1 MNISKFIEEL
11 KRRNVIKVA
20 TAYAIAGWIIIQVT
34 DTVFPRLG
42 LPDWTITLIIILVL
56 IGLPISL
63 IIAWAFE
70 LTPDGLQKSDE
81 IDITESVTTSTGKKL
96 NGLIIASLGVLVVL
110 LLAERIFFAESTL
123 LDRDTL
129 NVESASIA
137 VLPFVNMSD
146 DESNE
151 YFSDGLS
158 EELLN
163 GLAKLEGLQVA
174 GRTSS
179 FQYKGSN
186 PDLRDVGTALG
197 VKHILEGSVRKAGNR
212 VRVTAQLIQANDGFH
227 LWSETYD
234 RELSATEVFDIQE
247 EITRKVVVELKVRLL
262 PEEEENIAM
271 VLTQDIE
278 AYNAYLE
285 ANQLLTTRQA
295 DDIELA
301 IEKFK
306 EAIRIDPTFAKAHA
320 RLAFAYFLFWNN
332 GNFALEEAR
341 EIVRDY
347 AEQALLLDGNDG
359 DAYRAL
365 GSYYGHLEVDYEK
378 AENALLRATELM
390 PNNAMAKNSLVV
402 LYGNM
407 DKFAERDSLIQVAYE
422 IDPLNNVLSSNYS
435 GYLVREERWDEAMNI
450 LNTIIEREP
459 SYSPAYNGVAG
470 IQSSPPYGNLDIAF
484 EYIFEVYK
492 TNRDDPNF
500 ISALYGFS
508 LSLDSP
514 ILSDFFSN
522 QLLALYPDNLAAVAL
537 RFNLAYSQQNYDSA
551 YELLQQLKERGND
564 LEKNYYS
571 QEATL
576 LFRLGELEQAIQL
589 IEKYNPDLLNPEYSY
604 TERDIGSVFLYAAF
618 VREAERL
625 NDFDVLVSRLCEF
638 SEADAAQKRSEGKE
652 IAAFFSS
659 INCDVFSEDVQPLIS
674 AIEHMYFELGTKTGW
689 PGFIESNDFLFK
701 QSLDNEEFVA
711 LFDRI
716 YDDLGVMRGN
726 VYQYLKDE
734 GEWKEEWDVEIGN

>member
-1 MNISKFIEEL
+1 MNFGKFVEEL
-11 KRRNVIKVA
+11 KRRNVFKVA

-42 LPDWTITLIIILVL
+42 LPDWTITLIIIMVL

-63 IIAWAFE
+63 IVAWAFE

-81 IDITESVTTSTGKKL
+81 VDIAESVTTSTGKKL
-96 NGLIIASLGVLVVL
+96 NGIIIASLGVLVVL
-110 LLAERIFFAESTL
+110 LLSERIFFAESTL

-129 NVESASIA
+129 NVENASIA

-146 DESNE
+146 DQSNE

-212 VRVTAQLIQANDGFH
+212 VRVTAQLIQAEDGFH

-262 PEEEENIAM
+262 PEEEENIAL

-301 IEKFK
+301 IDRFK
-306 EAIRIDPTFAKAHA
+306 EAIRIDPTFAKAHS
-320 RLAFAYFLFWNN
+320 RLAFAYYLLWDN
-332 GNFALEEAR
+332 GNFPLEEAK
-341 EIVRDY
+341 ELVRDY
-347 AEQALLLDGNDG
+347 GEKALFLDGNDG

-365 GSYYGHLEVDYEK
+365 GSYYTSFEVDYEK
-378 AENALLRATELM
+378 AKNALLRATELM

-402 LYGNM
+402 LYGNTGEPF
-407 DKFAERDSLIQVAYE
+407 KRDSLIQVAYK

-435 GYLVREERWDEAMNI
+435 GYLVREERWDEALNI
-450 LNTIIEREP
+450 LNAIIEREP
-459 SYSPAYNGVAG
+459 SYSPAYTRVAS

-484 EYIFEVYK
+484 QYIFEAYK
-492 TNRDDPNF
+492 TNRDDINF
-500 ISALYGFS
+500 IAALYGYS
-508 LSLDSP
+508 MDLDAAQ
-514 ILSDFFSN
+514 LADFFSN
-522 QLLALYPDNLAAVAL
+522 QLLGLYPDNLASQSL
-537 RFNLAYSQQNYDSA
+537 RLNLAFNNQDYLRAYDI
-551 YELLQQLKERGND
+551 LQGLKQRGSD
-564 LEKNYYS
+564 LE
-571 QEATL
+571 EAFHQPESNL
-576 LFRLGELEQAIQL
+576 LFRLGELDQAIEL
-589 IEKYNPDLLNPEYSY
+589 LEKYNPDLLTAEYTY
-604 TERDIGSVFLYAAF
+604 TEQDIGAAFQYAAL
-618 VREAERL
+618 VREAGRL
-625 NDFDVLVSRLCEF
+625 DDFDLLVSRICEF
-638 SEADAAQKRSEGKE
+638 SEADAAQKRDEGKE

-659 INCDVFSEDVQPLIS
+659 INCDVFSDNPQPIID
-674 AIEHMYFELGTKTGW
+674 AINHMYFELGAKTGW
-689 PGFIESNDFLFK
+689 PSFTTTNDFLFK
-701 QSLDNEEFVA
+701 EMIEDEGFVA

-716 YDDLGVMRGN
+716 YADLGVMRNN
-726 VYQYLKDE
+726 VFQYLKDE
-734 GEWKEEWDVEIGN
+734 GEWKEQWEVGN

>member
-1 MNISKFIEEL
+1 MNFGKFVEEL
-11 KRRNVIKVA
+11 KRRNVFKVA

-42 LPDWTITLIIILVL
+42 FPDWTITLIIIMVL

-81 IDITESVTTSTGKKL
+81 VDITESVTSSTGKKL
-96 NGLIIASLGVLVVL
+96 NGIIIASLGVLVVL
-110 LLAERIFFAESTL
+110 LLSERIFFAESTL

-129 NVESASIA
+129 NVETASIA

-146 DESNE
+146 DQSNE

-212 VRVTAQLIQANDGFH
+212 VRVTAQLIQAEDGFH

-262 PEEEENIAM
+262 PEEEENIAL

-301 IEKFK
+301 IDRFK
-306 EAIRIDPTFAKAHA
+306 EAIRIDPTFAKAHS
-320 RLAFAYFLFWNN
+320 RLAFAYYLLWSN
-332 GNFALEEAR
+332 GNFPLEEAK
-341 EIVRDY
+341 ELVRDY
-347 AEQALLLDGNDG
+347 GEKALFLDGNDG

-365 GSYYGHLEVDYEK
+365 GSYYTSFEVNYEK

-402 LYGNM
+402 LYGTTGELV
-407 DKFAERDSLIQVAYE
+407 KRDSLIQVAYR

-435 GYLVREERWDEAMNI
+435 GYLVREERWEEALDI
-450 LNTIIEREP
+450 LNAIIERAP
-459 SYSPAYNGVAG
+459 SYSPAYTRFAS
-470 IQSSPPYGNLDIAF
+470 IQSNPPYGNLDIAF
-484 EYIFEVYK
+484 QYIFEAYK
-492 TNRDDPNF
+492 TNRDDINF
-500 ISALYGFS
+500 IAALYDYS
-508 LSLDSP
+508 MDLDAP
-514 ILSDFFSN
+514 QLADFFSN
-522 QLLALYPDNLAAVAL
+522 QWLGLYPDNLASQSL
-537 RFNLAYSQQNYDSA
+537 RLNLAFNKQDYQTAYDKLQ
-551 YELLQQLKERGND
+551 ELKQRGSD
-564 LEKNYYS
+564 LEEVYHQSESN
-571 QEATL
+571 L
-576 LFRLGELEQAIQL
+576 LFRLGELNQAIEL
-589 IEKYNPDLLNPEYSY
+589 LEKYNPDLLTPEYTY
-604 TERDIGSVFLYAAF
+604 TEQDIGAAFQYAAF
-618 VREAERL
+618 VREAGRL
-625 NDFDVLVSRLCEF
+625 DDFDMLVSRVCEF
-638 SEADAAQKRSEGKE
+638 SEADAAEKRSEGKE

-659 INCDVFSEDVQPLIS
+659 INCDVFSDDPQPVID
-674 AIEHMYFELGTKTGW
+674 AIDHMYFELGTKTGW
-689 PGFIESNDFLFK
+689 PSFTTTNGFLFK
-701 QSLDNEEFVA
+701 EMIEDEGFIA

-716 YDDLGVMRGN
+716 YADLGEMRGN

-734 GEWKEEWDVEIGN
+734 GEWKDEWDVEIKN